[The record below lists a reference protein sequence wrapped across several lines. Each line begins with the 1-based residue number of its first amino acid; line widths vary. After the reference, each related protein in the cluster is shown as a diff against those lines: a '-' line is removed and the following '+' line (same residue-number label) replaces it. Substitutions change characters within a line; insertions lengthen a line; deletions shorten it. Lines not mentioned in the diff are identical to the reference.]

1 MITDL
6 TPYRKHVDQF
16 DLSEEQKLE
25 LVNTLWVIL
34 ENFVDHQ
41 LGINQ
46 LEIMEKEGKNSLDC
60 HVQAAII
67 EDKPLGKTG

>member
-25 LVNTLWVIL
+25 LVNTLWTIL
-34 ENFVDHQ
+34 ENFIDHQ

-46 LEIMEKEGKNSLDC
+46 LEIIEKEDQNSVDC

-67 EDKPLGKTG
+67 KDKPLGKTG

>member
-25 LVNTLWVIL
+25 LVNTLWMIL
-34 ENFVDHQ
+34 ENFVDYQ
-41 LGINQ
+41 LGMNQ
-46 LEIMEKEGKNSLDC
+46 LEIIEKEVENSVDC
-60 HVQAAII
+60 DVQTSII
-67 EDKPLGKTG
+67 EDKPLGKKG